1 VKRWEQGRT
10 AIEKMMADH
19 YLQRVPASREHAETM
34 LAQARQYAAS
44 ARLLA
49 PTNPDASYV
58 LAYDAARK
66 ALTAVLENQG
76 LRPTSRGGHIAVID
90 AVTAQLDPPL
100 GSTLRTVGR
109 MRTRRNRVEY
119 PGPDV
124 APVTEDELAETLP
137 KVDAVLDLATKVLDS
152 MPPWT

>member
-1 VKRWEQGRT
+1 
-10 AIEKMMADH
+10 M
-19 YLQRVPASREHAETM
+19 PA
-34 LAQARQYAAS
+34 
-44 ARLLA
+44 
-49 PTNPDASYV
+49 NV

-90 AVTAQLDPPL
+90 TATAQLDPPM
-100 GSTLRTVGR
+100 GSTLRPVSR
-109 MRTRRNRVEY
+109 MRARRNRVEY

-124 APVTEDELAETLP
+124 APVTEEELTETLP
-137 KVDAVLDLATKVLDS
+137 KVDDVLDLAAKVLDA

>member
-1 VKRWEQGRT
+1 MKRWEQGRAT
-10 AIEKMMADH
+10 MEKLLADQH
-19 YLQRVPASREHAETM
+19 LQRVTASREHADAM
-34 LAQARQYAAS
+34 LEQARRYVAS

-49 PTNPDASYV
+49 AADPDAGYV

-66 ALTAVLENQG
+66 ALTAILENQG

-90 AVTAQLDPPL
+90 AATAQLDPPM
-100 GSTLRTVGR
+100 GSTLRTVSR

-124 APVTEDELAETLP
+124 APVTEEELLETLP
-137 KVDAVLDLATKVLDS
+137 KVDDVLDLATKVLDA
-152 MPPWT
+152 MPTWT